1 MPATGQGRPLSKDQL
16 PPPPGQAVGKSFYR
30 QREGAMVRNSI
41 VSSDSHLQLGHLW
54 SDQRHLG
61 CFGYRYSSVPGSVFS
76 HFFEANSQ
84 NCGSLCLH
92 CLIIMKLTSPTWWG
106 SQYKRAHRIW
116 LRVLSTSLEKEIKAL
131 TMLNDYSII
140 I

>member
-1 MPATGQGRPLSKDQL
+1 MC
-16 PPPPGQAVGKSFYR
+16 
-30 QREGAMVRNSI
+30 RNSA
-41 VSSDSHLQLGHLW
+41 VSSDSHLQLGHPW

-61 CFGYRYSSVPGSVFS
+61 CVGYRYSSVPGSVFS
-76 HFFEANSQ
+76 HFFEVKSQ
-84 NCGSLCLH
+84 NCGSLSLH

-106 SQYKRAHRIW
+106 SQYKTAHRIW

-140 I
+140 T